1 MWNWG
6 NFMLAIAKF
15 LYRSKNFIYRLN
27 EKKLSIFPAMLD
39 NRYEIVQETNGKL
52 RYISLY
58 VSGMWTRKKTEMI
71 NLRL

>member
-1 MWNWG
+1 M
-6 NFMLAIAKF
+6 FAIAKF
-15 LYRSKNFIYRLN
+15 LYRSKNVIYRSN

-58 VSGMWTRKKTEMI
+58 RECE
-71 NLRL
+71 